1 MVILLE
7 GGFEVRN
14 WVESSGADSISGFL
28 EESGDKDGGRKFW
41 GCNFDCDLAWVSLS
55 QISEIKIL

>member
-1 MVILLE
+1 MVVLLE

-28 EESGDKDGGRKFW
+28 EESGGKDGVRKLGVKDFAS
-41 GCNFDCDLAWVSLS
+41 NLAWIPLF